1 MTDSNRTVAVSAHRD
16 GFRRAGKEWTVQ
28 PRSVAVVPDAEIVR
42 DPRPLGADEITESDL
57 LLLERDANIAV
68 VEQGVSEETLASA
81 VDAHA
86 AQIAEARVAHVAT
99 AILLAPEDAPRTQ
112 GGELTIPWLQEVT
125 GLAGVTSAEREAAT
139 PTPPAD

>member
-1 MTDSNRTVAVSAHRD
+1 MTDSNRIVAISAHRD
-16 GFRRAGKEWTVQ
+16 GFRRAGREWTIAPQDVEV
-28 PRSVAVVPDAEIVR
+28 VAEGNVASGDGPAVSEAE
-42 DPRPLGADEITESDL
+42 LA
-57 LLLERDANIAV
+57 LLEGDPNIAV
-68 VEQGVSEETLASA
+68 VAKGVSEERLGAA
-81 VDAHA
+81 LDAHA

-125 GLAGVTSAEREAAT
+125 GLAGITSAEREAAT